1 MNKWVSLYGNFETR
15 DENIIFNGQEFRNVT
30 GEIQPL
36 VGEILLEDKM
46 LSGAVSVDIEFE
58 SCDIQRS
65 EEAGVILN
73 YLSQDDF
80 ICAGISGN
88 VFKYD
93 VKHLTKGSW
102 QQMGAA
108 GAVPQLQKEKI
119 HIEIKMDPSVLRLLA
134 DGIEV
139 VTVPLSFMLKKS
151 SVGLWACSKRKI
163 IFSNLKVETQK
174 PELFVI
180 SQYGGIYDQLYN
192 EVIKPICE
200 RKNIRLKR
208 ADEETGA
215 TPILTDIINSIRTAN
230 IIIADITPDNPNVF
244 YELGYAHA
252 IGKNVILLCDAA
264 LRQKLPFDI
273 SGYRTIFYDNT
284 MSGKNK
290 FETKVNDYIATILS
304 QQNI

>member
-1 MNKWVSLYGNFETR
+1 MNKWVSLYGNFEPR

-102 QQMGAA
+102 
-108 GAVPQLQKEKI
+108 
-119 HIEIKMDPSVLRLLA
+119 
-134 DGIEV
+134 
-139 VTVPLSFMLKKS
+139 
-151 SVGLWACSKRKI
+151 
-163 IFSNLKVETQK
+163 
-174 PELFVI
+174 
-180 SQYGGIYDQLYN
+180 
-192 EVIKPICE
+192 
-200 RKNIRLKR
+200 
-208 ADEETGA
+208 
-215 TPILTDIINSIRTAN
+215 
-230 IIIADITPDNPNVF
+230 
-244 YELGYAHA
+244 
-252 IGKNVILLCDAA
+252 
-264 LRQKLPFDI
+264 
-273 SGYRTIFYDNT
+273 
-284 MSGKNK
+284 
-290 FETKVNDYIATILS
+290 
-304 QQNI
+304 

>member
-119 HIEIKMDPSVLRLLA
+119 HIEIKMDPSVLRLLV

-151 SVGLWACSKRKI
+151 SVGL
-163 IFSNLKVETQK
+163 
-174 PELFVI
+174 
-180 SQYGGIYDQLYN
+180 
-192 EVIKPICE
+192 
-200 RKNIRLKR
+200 
-208 ADEETGA
+208 
-215 TPILTDIINSIRTAN
+215 
-230 IIIADITPDNPNVF
+230 
-244 YELGYAHA
+244 
-252 IGKNVILLCDAA
+252 
-264 LRQKLPFDI
+264 
-273 SGYRTIFYDNT
+273 
-284 MSGKNK
+284 
-290 FETKVNDYIATILS
+290 
-304 QQNI
+304 